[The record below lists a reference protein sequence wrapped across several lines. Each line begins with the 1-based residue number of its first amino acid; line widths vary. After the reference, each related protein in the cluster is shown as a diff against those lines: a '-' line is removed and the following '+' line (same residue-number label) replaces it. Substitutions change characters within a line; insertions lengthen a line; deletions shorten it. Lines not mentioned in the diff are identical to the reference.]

1 MKKFNVTFVA
11 KVEDNNN
18 ILSSSNDSHEK
29 DVHDLITDVIYDVDD
44 MSIEN
49 LNVKEKMIA
58 REDIEAINNL
68 IDSTPTE
75 YSDFVES
82 MIVTKPEDRL
92 MENLLGLCEEVGELH
107 GKIKRVLRDDTND
120 E

>member
-1 MKKFNVTFVA
+1 
-11 KVEDNNN
+11 
-18 ILSSSNDSHEK
+18 
-29 DVHDLITDVIYDVDD
+29 
-44 MSIEN
+44 
-49 LNVKEKMIA
+49 MIA

-107 GKIKRVLRDDTND
+107 GKIKRMLRDGTFD
-120 E
+120 EEAILNESGDVLFYNIAIANYFGSDLQDLIQRNMYKLNSRAARGVIKGSGDNR

>member
-1 MKKFNVTFVA
+1 
-11 KVEDNNN
+11 
-18 ILSSSNDSHEK
+18 
-29 DVHDLITDVIYDVDD
+29 
-44 MSIEN
+44 
-49 LNVKEKMIA
+49 MIA

-107 GKIKRVLRDDTND
+107 GKIKRVLRDNTND
-120 E
+120 EEGILKECGDVLFYTVAIANYFDSDLQDIIQRNMYKLNSRAARGVIKGSGDNR

>member
-1 MKKFNVTFVA
+1 
-11 KVEDNNN
+11 
-18 ILSSSNDSHEK
+18 
-29 DVHDLITDVIYDVDD
+29 
-44 MSIEN
+44 
-49 LNVKEKMIA
+49 MIA
-58 REDIEAINNL
+58 KQDIEAINNL

-107 GKIKRVLRDDTND
+107 GKVKRMLRDDTFD
-120 E
+120 EEAILNESGDVLFYNIAIANYFGSNLQDLIQRNMYKLNSRAARGVIKGSGDNR

>member
-1 MKKFNVTFVA
+1 
-11 KVEDNNN
+11 
-18 ILSSSNDSHEK
+18 
-29 DVHDLITDVIYDVDD
+29 
-44 MSIEN
+44 
-49 LNVKEKMIA
+49 MIA
-58 REDIEAINNL
+58 KQDIEAINNL

-107 GKIKRVLRDDTND
+107 GKVKRMLRDDTFD
-120 E
+120 EEAILNESGDVLFYNIAIANYFGSDLQDLIQRNMYKLNSRAARGVIKGSGDNR